1 MACRAAV
8 LRLPQRKGSQPMKI
22 AAFNVENLFDRAKV
36 FNDETNA
43 HEGVLEAHS
52 ELNSLFEKDVYSDAD
67 KARML
72 ILLEELGMLNDND
85 GRFVRLRKIRG
96 QIIRRPRDRT
106 KPREIVAKGRAD
118 WIGWIELKTEAVD
131 ETAMMLTAKTMFDVG
146 ADVLALVEA
155 ESRPVLRMFQEKF
168 AEKLNLPET
177 YPHIMLVDGNDL
189 RGIDVGLAT
198 RAGYE
203 IGRVRSHADDL
214 KPDGFPIFSRDCPE
228 YEVTTPSGQTIMVL
242 ANHFKSKFGG
252 NSPAS
257 RAKRLAQ
264 SNAVKSYYERL
275 RGEGYEN
282 IVVLGDLNDTPD
294 SEELAPLLGGTDLKD
309 VSDHPN
315 FTEFEFGVDNGHRG
329 IGTFALGNDGDKIDY
344 LLLSPALFDKVTLG
358 GLFRKGAWPGS
369 RPPRWEVYPELTK
382 KHHAASDHHLIWADI
397 DI

>member
-1 MACRAAV
+1 
-8 LRLPQRKGSQPMKI
+8 MKI

-36 FNDETNA
+36 FNDESDA
-43 HEGVLEAHS
+43 HQDVLDAHA
-52 ELNSLFEKDVYSDAD
+52 ELNTLFEKESYSDAD

-72 ILLEELGMLNDND
+72 VLLESLGMLNDND
-85 GRFVRLRKIRG
+85 GPFVRLRKIRG

-106 KPREIVAKGRAD
+106 KPREIVADGRDD
-118 WIGWIELKTEAVD
+118 WIGWVELKTEAVD
-131 ETAMMLTAKTMFDVG
+131 ETAILLTAKTIFDVR

-155 ESRPVLRMFQEKF
+155 ESRPVLKMFQEKM
-168 AEKLNLPET
+168 ADKLNLPET
-177 YPHIMLVDGNDL
+177 YPQVMLIDGNDR

-198 RAGYE
+198 AAGFP

-214 KPDGFPIFSRDCPE
+214 KADGNPIFSRDCPE
-228 YEVTTPSGQTIMVL
+228 FEVTTPSGETIMVL

-252 NSPAS
+252 NSPSS

-264 SNAVKSYYERL
+264 SNAVKSYYDRL
-275 RGEGYEN
+275 VGEGHQN

-294 SEELAPLLGGTDLKD
+294 SAELAPLLTETDLRD
-309 VSDHPN
+309 VSDHPL
-315 FTEFEFGVDNGHRG
+315 FADFEFNTDNGNRG
-329 IGTFALGNDGDKIDY
+329 IGTFGLGNDDDKIDY
-344 LLLSPALFDKVTLG
+344 LLLSPALWDRVTGG

-382 KHHAASDHHLIWADI
+382 KHHAASDHHLIWAEI